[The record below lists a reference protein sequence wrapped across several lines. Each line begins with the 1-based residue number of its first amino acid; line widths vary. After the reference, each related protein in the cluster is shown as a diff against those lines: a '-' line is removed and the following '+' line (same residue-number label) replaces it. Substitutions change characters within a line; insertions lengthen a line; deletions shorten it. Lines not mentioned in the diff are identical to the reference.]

1 MSDEIKFIFRVI
13 GSLVLL
19 LWLLALLRKMYYGP
33 TSESR
38 FLLGFILAALGGKLI
53 ALWIDTHIYPEAE
66 SVFSITFGNLIYL
79 VPAWFYYH
87 LGSKDKQ
94 TAQRLELSEL
104 DRRAHA
110 ALEVSNARLQ

>member
-1 MSDEIKFIFRVI
+1 MSEEIKFILRVI

-33 TSESR
+33 TSEAR
-38 FLLGFILAALGGKLI
+38 FLLGFILAVLGGKLI
-53 ALWIDTHIYPEAE
+53 ALWIDTHLYPEADNLF
-66 SVFSITFGNLIYL
+66 SVSFGNLIYL
-79 VPAWFYYH
+79 VPAWFYYQC
-87 LGSKDKQ
+87 GSKDKQ
-94 TAQRLELSEL
+94 VAQTRELSEL